1 MQMGFLWRLG
11 AKPEAPINEELS
23 AIYKIVNPVCRVC
36 ANNGNK
42 PVASAVKKSAHK
54 AKK

>member
-1 MQMGFLWRLG
+1 MRMGFLWRLG

-23 AIYKIVNPVCRVC
+23 AIYKIVNPVC
-36 ANNGNK
+36 ANNGEK
-42 PVASAVKKSAHK
+42 PDASAVKKSAHK

>member
-1 MQMGFLWRLG
+1 MKNCQPFI
-11 AKPEAPINEELS
+11 KF
-23 AIYKIVNPVCRVC
+23 VPVCRVVC
-36 ANNGNK
+36 ANNGEK